1 MYQILAIVWSHTGTN
16 TSISSPGP
24 KSTDFEV
31 ADTVSIG
38 SILTPGKSPKIKDVT
53 NFPGQ
58 TLVQADR
65 SMLDGYR
72 PNWEV
77 RMLMYYDR
85 MGAMKAAGF
94 EARLREKD
102 GTVEKEGWNQASL

>member
-1 MYQILAIVWSHTGTN
+1 
-16 TSISSPGP
+16 
-24 KSTDFEV
+24 
-31 ADTVSIG
+31 
-38 SILTPGKSPKIKDVT
+38 
-53 NFPGQ
+53 
-58 TLVQADR
+58 
-65 SMLDGYR
+65 MLDGYR

-77 RMLMYYDR
+77 PMLMYYDR